1 MLTNGKLLSEPAGTK
16 FGYYKNLMMK
26 RMLNCHIR
34 RRKYCDIRTVYIHL
48 PKMIAIKKR
57 FVIALFQAAHYLIW
71 TQTLITLWL
80 LLFVSVHSEYIFHT
94 VQLSGTHAEWSCI
107 ACIFFS
113 PLLASFSRGL
123 QEFRIWWHPLHD
135 VSSYPAEE
143 EKHRQKNS
151 ALLKE
156 KVQLYNKDQTD
167 SLAASVIQGK
177 MPAFRQF
184 FGDIY
189 WLTRRVSSHTKWTLW
204 AKQYWKLQKAFLN
217 AKADRWKY

>member
-1 MLTNGKLLSEPAGTK
+1 
-16 FGYYKNLMMK
+16 
-26 RMLNCHIR
+26 MLNCHFR
-34 RRKYCDIRTVYIHL
+34 RRRSCNLRTVYIHL

-113 PLLASFSRGL
+113 PLQASFSRGL

-143 EKHRQKNS
+143 EKHRQKIQLSWRKKYNIIIIRIK
-151 ALLKE
+151 LVLWQQVLYKE
-156 KVQLYNKDQTD
+156 KC
-167 SLAASVIQGK
+167 
-177 MPAFRQF
+177 P
-184 FGDIY
+184 
-189 WLTRRVSSHTKWTLW
+189 
-204 AKQYWKLQKAFLN
+204 FLGN
-217 AKADRWKY
+217 FLETYIDCQEE